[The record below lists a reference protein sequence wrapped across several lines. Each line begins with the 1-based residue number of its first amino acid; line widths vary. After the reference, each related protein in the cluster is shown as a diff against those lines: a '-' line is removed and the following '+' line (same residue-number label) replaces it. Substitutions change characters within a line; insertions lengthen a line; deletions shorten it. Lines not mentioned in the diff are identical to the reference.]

1 MPARSNRQTRK
12 TVNRQ
17 PQQNDNSSTSTA
29 TITTTTTTTTTNDEE
44 EEEDDDDTPPPAPY
58 ARPSAML
65 KQPESSSS
73 LAKQLFQTKAETKEL
88 QAELA
93 RMQALIETFKANEL
107 KVAQQNEARI
117 RILQNEITN
126 ERGISSR
133 ETVKV
138 DELQRQ
144 LLDLTDERDTFKDLY
159 DNASQQKKEAPP
171 SPVRVLF
178 VVVVVVVVNCSFICL
193 LFLKQSTD
201 PSPFFS
207 SFSFLFWWHALR
219 CRVLQPYMKLKK

>member
-1 MPARSNRQTRK
+1 
-12 TVNRQ
+12 
-17 PQQNDNSSTSTA
+17 
-29 TITTTTTTTTTNDEE
+29 
-44 EEEDDDDTPPPAPY
+44 
-58 ARPSAML
+58 
-65 KQPESSSS
+65 
-73 LAKQLFQTKAETKEL
+73 
-88 QAELA
+88 
-93 RMQALIETFKANEL
+93 
-107 KVAQQNEARI
+107 
-117 RILQNEITN
+117 LQNEITN